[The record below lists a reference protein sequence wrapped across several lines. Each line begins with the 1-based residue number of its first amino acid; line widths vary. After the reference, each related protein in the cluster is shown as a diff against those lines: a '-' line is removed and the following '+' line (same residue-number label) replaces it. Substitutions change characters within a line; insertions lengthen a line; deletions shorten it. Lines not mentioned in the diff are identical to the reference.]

1 MSGKLPG
8 LRRRLEKLDKALAE
22 TAEQEKLANCIC
34 KILGKSR
41 PTFARSDQP
50 EEFEAEM
57 NQTCLVHGFRDLGQ
71 ILVMRIT
78 DDLNERFKL
87 DDLLDE
93 YHARKSEYE
102 RARLEDDTQEA

>member
-1 MSGKLPG
+1 VSGKLPG
-8 LRRRLEKLDKALAE
+8 LRRRLEKAEKALAE

-41 PTFARSDQP
+41 PTFVRSDQP

-78 DDLNERFKL
+78 DDRNERFKL

-93 YHARKSEYE
+93 YRARKSEYE
-102 RARLEDDTQEA
+102 RAEKEHDTQKA